1 MTAVRIGSNLITN
14 AKLGSVDVQKI
25 MLGDALIWQRL
36 VKKTYTDNYNTNTI
50 ADYTITGQSVTV
62 ASGSIGVG
70 GTTDG
75 ERWAMYNKGT
85 MNTDDVHMRVV
96 IGVAGVRM
104 TSLVIRCNANRD
116 RYVRLNM
123 INGTSFL
130 QRVQAG
136 GAISDIGSVAL
147 STVVGTT
154 IDIYATGDNYRIL
167 RNNTQIANWNDS
179 QPCAKGVDYRQWG
192 YAFTRSSFNNSPKID
207 DVLIED
213 Q

>member
-1 MTAVRIGSNLITN
+1 MTLYIGGQPNTDV
-14 AKLGSVDVQKI
+14 KLGTTPVQKI
-25 MLGDALIWQRL
+25 MLGSQVVWERLI
-36 VKKTYTDNYNTNTI
+36 KKTYTDNYNTNTI
-50 ADYTITGQSVTV
+50 ADYTVTGLSVTV
-62 ASGSIGVG
+62 ASGSIGIG

-85 MNTDDVHMRVV
+85 MNTDDVHMRAV
-96 IGVAGVRM
+96 IGAAGSRM

-167 RNNTQIANWNDS
+167 RNNTQIANWNDAS
-179 QPCAKGVDYRQWG
+179 PCAKGVDYRQWG
-192 YAFTRSSFNNSPKID
+192 YTFTRTSFNNSPRID